1 MPDWKAL
8 PPLDLADGR
17 NQELIDHK
25 RWWGS
30 AVRRFNGDHSGQQYS
45 NQKLRRLSTFWWL
58 LCLNAALFR
67 STGRG
72 LRRFASL
79 ATPLLDASSVYQKDD
94 DAHQAEPGLDFKP
107 TLTICL
113 DQCSVGWSAMC
124 FMLYSL
130 RLRVVPIFDPSHRFL
145 KVDSTSSSN
154 SSSSSSSSSSSRSS
168 CSRSSCLLPYTKT
181 TISLK
186 ISTKLIE

>member
-45 NQKLRRLSTFWWL
+45 NPTLRRLSTFWWL

-79 ATPLLDASSVYQKDD
+79 ATPLLDASYKLVQINTNYYKLVQISKNQYKSVQR
-94 DAHQAEPGLDFKP
+94 G
-107 TLTICL
+107 
-113 DQCSVGWSAMC
+113 
-124 FMLYSL
+124 
-130 RLRVVPIFDPSHRFL
+130 
-145 KVDSTSSSN
+145 
-154 SSSSSSSSSSSRSS
+154 
-168 CSRSSCLLPYTKT
+168 
-181 TISLK
+181 K
-186 ISTKLIE
+186 IGKIGK